1 MRKYTWLVGL
11 TLASAWAGSAQA
23 QKSSSIINFPKT
35 INIMPSITNNAP
47 MDYRNPN
54 APIGG
59 TTYHNMGYKLSQL
72 FYSPSRP
79 NTFSNTI
86 VNGHSTF
93 PTPAQMQAAAPSWF
107 RPFQMYRG
115 TFIQP

>member
-93 PTPAQMQAAAPSWF
+93 PTPAQMQASAPSWF